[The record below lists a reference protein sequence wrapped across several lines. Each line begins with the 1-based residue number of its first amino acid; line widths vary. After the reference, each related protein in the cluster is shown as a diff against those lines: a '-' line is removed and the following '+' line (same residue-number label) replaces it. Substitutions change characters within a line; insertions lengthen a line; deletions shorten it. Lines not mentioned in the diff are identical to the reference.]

1 MSILSPR
8 RIVLM
13 TVILATLSVFFVPQ
27 IANAQTPWV
36 SLTTDAPTYPVFGQT
51 YDFTIVGSSPAP
63 GGMWGAVSIEFAP
76 VDPLTGAPGSYQ
88 SWAENM
94 LGYTTTFTRLARNII
109 PTSGYERA
117 TGYYYA
123 TPGSGIS
130 LIYSNVL
137 GEFIL

>member
-8 RIVLM
+8 RKVLL
-13 TVILATLSVFFVPQ
+13 TAVLATMSVFFVPQ
-27 IANAQTPWV
+27 IANATSPWV
-36 SLTTDAPTYPVFGQT
+36 SLTTDAPTNPVSGKT
-51 YDFTIVGSSPAP
+51 YDFTIVGGPPAP

-76 VDPLTGAPGSYQ
+76 VLANGAPGSYQ

-94 LGYTTTFTRLARNII
+94 LGYTTTFTRLAWDTI
-109 PTSGYERA
+109 PQSGFERA
-117 TGYYYA
+117 TGFYYT